1 MGNQL
6 NIPLEWVDG
15 VMPWDKRH
23 LFELDK
29 AEAREVIQTEL
40 TYVDIFEEMAVKV
53 SADSVNGRIVL
64 GSEIDRLVSV
74 VVDWN
79 WETSSRLVWIEG

>member
-40 TYVDIFEEMAVKV
+40 TYVDIFEEMAIEV
-53 SADSVNGRIVL
+53 SADSVDGRIVL
-64 GSEIDRLVSV
+64 GSEID
-74 VVDWN
+74 
-79 WETSSRLVWIEG
+79 